1 MIEKVD
7 IIGAGWAFPPK
18 IGPQGGV
25 SLASSYNEIEQA
37 IKIVLL
43 TPPGQR
49 VMRPEFGCRIHELV
63 FAPMNRETFAQ
74 AVRFVED
81 ALDMWEPRI
90 TVKEVTA
97 APDPNEHGRLYIHIE
112 YILRATSDRRSLVFP
127 FYLIPEE

>member
-81 ALDMWEPRI
+81 ALEMWEPRI
-90 TVKEVTA
+90 TVQEVVAT
-97 APDPNEHGRLYIHIE
+97 PDPHEHGRLYIHIQ

>member
-1 MIEKVD
+1 MKRTID
-7 IIGAGWAFPPK
+7 IVGTGWAFPPK

-25 SLASSYNEIEQA
+25 ALARSFNEIEQA

-49 VMRPEFGCRIHELV
+49 VMRPEFGCRIHELI

-74 AVRFVED
+74 AVRYVED
-81 ALDMWEPRI
+81 ALEMWEPRI
-90 TVKEVTA
+90 NVIDVA
-97 APDPNEHGRLYIHIE
+97 VNPDENQHGRLFIDIQYE
-112 YILRATSDRRSLVFP
+112 LRATSDKRSLVFP

>member
-1 MIEKVD
+1 MKREID
-7 IIGAGWAFPPK
+7 IVGTGWAFPPK

-25 SLASSYNEIEQA
+25 AMASNFNEIEQA

-49 VMRPEFGCRIHELV
+49 VMRPQFGCRIHELV

-74 AVRFVED
+74 AVRYVED
-81 ALDMWEPRI
+81 ALEMWEPRI
-90 TVKEVTA
+90 TVVDVAVT
-97 APDPNEHGRLYIHIE
+97 PDQNEHGRLFIDIQYQ
-112 YILRATSDRRSLVFP
+112 LRATSDKRSLVFP